1 MTIAYLRVSTQKQCL
16 ENQRNEIEKFARHK
30 GLVIHRWEM
39 ETISG
44 TTAKSDR
51 ALGHLLGRMKKDDV
65 IIVSE
70 ISRLSRKM
78 LEIMSIFYTCIEKE
92 VLLYSIKE
100 GYEFGNNM
108 NSKIM
113 GFAFGISAEIER
125 NLISMRTREA
135 LALRREQG
143 IKLGRPKNSCTQ
155 QKRLDRHR
163 TEIRQMLR
171 EGTSVSQIARTF
183 GVARN
188 TLYSFLRTHDGI

>member
-16 ENQRNEIEKFARHK
+16 DNQRNEIEKFARQK
-30 GLVIHRWEM
+30 GLQIHHWEM
-39 ETISG
+39 EKVSG
-44 TTAKSDR
+44 TLSNSHR
-51 ALGHLLGRMKKDDV
+51 ALGLLLDQMQKDDI

-78 LEIMSIFYTCIEKE
+78 LEIMSIFHTCIEKE
-92 VLLYSIKE
+92 ILLYSIKE

-125 NLISMRTREA
+125 NLISMRTRDA
-135 LALRREQG
+135 LALRKQQG
-143 IKLGRPKNSCTQ
+143 VQLGRPKNSCSRQ
-155 QKRLDRHR
+155 
-163 TEIRQMLR
+163 QMLHSHYSDIYR
-171 EGTSVSQIARTF
+171 MQQEGVSLSQIARTF

-188 TLYSFLRTHDGI
+188 TLYAFLRQQK

>member
-16 ENQRNEIEKFARHK
+16 DNQRNEIEKFARQK
-30 GLVIHRWEM
+30 GLQIHHWEM
-39 ETISG
+39 EKVSG
-44 TTAKSDR
+44 TLSNSSRSLGLLLDR
-51 ALGHLLGRMKKDDV
+51 MQKDDI

-78 LEIMSIFYTCIEKE
+78 LEIMSIFHTCIEKE
-92 VLLYSIKE
+92 ILLYSIKE

-135 LALRREQG
+135 LALRKQQG
-143 IKLGRPKNSCTQ
+143 VQLGRPKNSCSRQQMLLSHYTDICRMQ
-155 QKRLDRHR
+155 QKGVSL
-163 TEIRQMLR
+163 
-171 EGTSVSQIARTF
+171 SQIARTF

-188 TLYSFLRTHDGI
+188 TLYAFLRQQK

>member
-135 LALRREQG
+135 LALRKAEG
-143 IKLGRPKNSCTQ
+143 VVLGRRKGSYTKFNC
-155 QKRLDRHR
+155 
-163 TEIRQMLR
+163 
-171 EGTSVSQIARTF
+171 
-183 GVARN
+183 
-188 TLYSFLRTHDGI
+188 

>member
-16 ENQRNEIEKFARHK
+16 DNQRNEIEKFARQK
-30 GLVIHRWEM
+30 GLQIHHWEM
-39 ETISG
+39 EKVSG
-44 TTAKSDR
+44 TLSNSHRSLGLLLDR
-51 ALGHLLGRMKKDDV
+51 MQKDDI

-78 LEIMSIFYTCIEKE
+78 LEIMSIFHTCIEKE
-92 VLLYSIKE
+92 ILLYSIKE

-135 LALRREQG
+135 LALRKQQG
-143 IKLGRPKNSCTQ
+143 VQLGRPKNTCSRQ
-155 QKRLDRHR
+155 
-163 TEIRQMLR
+163 QMLLSHYTDICR
-171 EGTSVSQIARTF
+171 MQQEGVSLSQIARTF

-188 TLYSFLRTHDGI
+188 TLYAFLRQQK